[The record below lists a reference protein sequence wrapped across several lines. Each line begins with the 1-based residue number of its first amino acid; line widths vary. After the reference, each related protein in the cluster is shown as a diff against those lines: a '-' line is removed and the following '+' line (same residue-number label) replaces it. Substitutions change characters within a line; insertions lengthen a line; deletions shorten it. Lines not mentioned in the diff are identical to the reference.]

1 MTALTGM
8 WIIVL
13 VVVGLVVLYN
23 LTRLGGD

>member
-1 MTALTGM
+1 MTALAGL